1 MNTKSLIVY
10 MVVMAG
16 VTYLMRMLPMVIFK
30 KKIENKFV
38 KSFLFYIPY
47 AVLAAMAFP
56 AILSSTSSIYSA
68 IAAVIVAVI
77 LALFD
82 KGLVTV
88 AVCSSIAVFVVE
100 LIMRKAGVL

>member
-1 MNTKSLIVY
+1 MKTGSLIVY
-10 MVVMAG
+10 MLVMAG

-56 AILSSTSSIYSA
+56 SILTSTSSVYSA
-68 IAAVIVAVI
+68 VAAVIVAVI

-88 AVCSSIAVFVVE
+88 AVFSSIAVFLVE
-100 LIMRKAGVL
+100 LIMRKTGLL